1 MASGST
7 AEEARALAAEQ
18 AREQAQLSRD
28 LADQNREALP
38 TTDPGKL
45 LLDIES
51 GAYLQNLAHPQFCGP
66 SRRQHIP
73 NPPLD
78 QEDVAMAED
87 TQDQSAAQDDI
98 AQAEDLAET
107 ADQDADEAENAEDTD
122 MGGVTEEPKKEP
134 DSVDVADGAVDAAQ
148 TKSSLETAARSH
160 LIAQTHAIIQPS
172 YSTWFDMNTIHSIE
186 KKALPEWFNSRNR
199 SKTPQTYKDTRDFMV
214 NTYRLNPSEYLTFTA
229 CRRNL
234 CGDVCAILRVHQFLE
249 QWGLI
254 NYQVDP
260 DTRPSSI
267 GPPFTGHFR
276 LTADT
281 PRGLQPHQPA
291 PSTTTAGKPHPV
303 TERLAS
309 AQPPTKSE
317 LNLEVRRNIYD
328 QNGKEA
334 TPAKEGTE
342 GEAATNGTAENA
354 KDLLE
359 SLREPTKKYYCH
371 SCANDCTRLRYH
383 CSKSAP
389 HSATGSAAA
398 ATKYDLCPSC
408 FTDKHFPE
416 NCNASD
422 FTKIENDK
430 YSIIPDRDA
439 EWSDAETLALLEG
452 LEMFN
457 DDWNEISDYVGTRS
471 REECVLKFLQLE
483 IEDQYLEPLPEN
495 GPTSDPVVNATSTA
509 YMGSGRIPFSQAD
522 NPVLS
527 VMAYLTGLADPSV
540 TAAAAGKTVDEVK
553 RTMLARIEK
562 LGSTSEKGKE
572 KEGEQ
577 SGAAPTESSDVKA
590 EEIMDVDRPEGHA
603 AASDRAPSST
613 EKKQD
618 PLITIPFAL
627 AAGRAAAL
635 ASHEER
641 TLTRLCNAAV
651 NLQLQKLKLK
661 MEQFGELEGLLQAER
676 RDLERRRQ
684 ALFLDRLAFTR
695 RVNEVEEA
703 MKHALTMGS
712 IQDGLQYIHDTM
724 KRTREAEGITVKKV
738 SAHESGEVQ
747 PLDPSSA
754 GYRSIEI

>member
-1 MASGST
+1 MG
-7 AEEARALAAEQ
+7 
-18 AREQAQLSRD
+18 D
-28 LADQNREALP
+28 
-38 TTDPGKL
+38 
-45 LLDIES
+45 
-51 GAYLQNLAHPQFCGP
+51 
-66 SRRQHIP
+66 
-73 NPPLD
+73 
-78 QEDVAMAED
+78 D
-87 TQDQSAAQDDI
+87 TQDQSAPQDTT
-98 AQAEDLAET
+98 AQAEET
-107 ADQDADEAENAEDTD
+107 TEKDDHAADEAEAVEDTD

-134 DSVDVADGAVDAAQ
+134 DAVDGADAAEGVVDAVQPKA
-148 TKSSLETAARSH
+148 SLETAARSH

-172 YSTWFDMNTIHSIE
+172 YSTWFDMNNIHNIE

-291 PSTTTAGKPHPV
+291 PSSTTTVGKTLPS

-317 LNLEVRRNIYD
+317 ANLEIRRNIFD
-328 QNGKEA
+328 QNGKEV
-334 TPAKEGTE
+334 TPSKEGVE
-342 GEAATNGTAENA
+342 GEAATNGAPENS
-354 KDLLE
+354 KELIE

-389 HSATGSAAA
+389 ASATGSAAA

-439 EWSDAETLALLEG
+439 EWTDAEILALLEG
-452 LEMFN
+452 LEMYN

-483 IEDQYLEPLPEN
+483 IEDQYLEPLAEK
-495 GPTSDPVVNATSTA
+495 GSVSDPIANAVSTS

-540 TAAAAGKTVDEVK
+540 TAAAAGKAVDEVR

-562 LGSTSEKGKE
+562 GGVTSDKGKE
-572 KEGEQ
+572 KESERPE
-577 SGAAPTESSDVKA
+577 AAPAASSEVKA
-590 EEIMDVDRPEGHA
+590 EERMDVDGAEAG
-603 AASDRAPSST
+603 AASTEQALVTT

-618 PLITIPFAL
+618 PLVTIPFAL
-627 AAGRAAAL
+627 AAARAASL

-641 TLTRLCNAAV
+641 TLTRLV
-651 NLQLQKLKLK
+651 NTATNFQLQKLKLK
-661 MEQFGELEGLLQAER
+661 MEQFSELEGLLQAER

-684 ALFLDRLAFTR
+684 SLFLDRLAFTR
-695 RVNEVEEA
+695 RVNTVEDA
-703 MKHALTMGS
+703 IQHALSMS
-712 IQDGLQYIHDTM
+712 NLQEGLQYVRETV
-724 KRTREAEGITVKKV
+724 KSTREAEGLSIKRVGSHDT
-738 SAHESGEVQ
+738 GEVQ
-747 PLDPSSA
+747 PLEASSA
-754 GYRSIEI
+754 GYRSIEL

>member
-1 MASGST
+1 MADGIT
-7 AEEARALAAEQ
+7 G
-18 AREQAQLSRD
+18 
-28 LADQNREALP
+28 ADAPEHNLQGQDA
-38 TTDPGKL
+38 TDPNTEG
-45 LLDIES
+45 
-51 GAYLQNLAHPQFCGP
+51 LQNSVEGKTRAKTSSKKRKRDSWGGKRKRKAVKRDDRTD
-66 SRRQHIP
+66 RRSE
-73 NPPLD
+73 
-78 QEDVAMAED
+78 QEDVAMADEPQD
-87 TQDQSAAQDDI
+87 QPATQDDHAH
-98 AQAEDLAET
+98 AEDAAEA
-107 ADQDADEAENAEDTD
+107 ADQDADEAEIVDDTD

-134 DSVDVADGAVDAAQ
+134 DGVDGAEGPVDTTQ
-148 TKSSLETAARSH
+148 TKSSLETAARANF
-160 LIAQTHAIIQPS
+160 IAQTHAIIQPS
-172 YSTWFDMNTIHSIE
+172 YSTWFDMNTIHNIE

-276 LTADT
+276 ITADT

-291 PSTTTAGKPHPV
+291 PSSITPGKLHPA

-309 AQPPTKSE
+309 AQPLTKSE
-317 LNLEVRRNIYD
+317 INLEVRRNIYD
-328 QNGKEA
+328 QNGKEV
-334 TPAKEGTE
+334 TPAKEGTD

-359 SLREPTKKYYCH
+359 SLREPTKKYYCQV
-371 SCANDCTRLRYH
+371 CANDCTRIRYH
-383 CSKSAP
+383 CAKSAP
-389 HSATGSAAA
+389 PSATGSAAA
-398 ATKYDLCPSC
+398 ATKFDICPSC
-408 FTDKHFPE
+408 YTDKRYPE
-416 NCNASD
+416 NYTATD

-439 EWSDAETLALLEG
+439 EWTDAEILALLEG
-452 LEMFN
+452 LEMYN
-457 DDWNEISDYVGTRS
+457 EDWNEIADYVGSRS

-483 IEDQYLEPLPEN
+483 IEDQYLEPLPEKL
-495 GPTSDPVVNATSTA
+495 PSSDPIANATSTG
-509 YMGSGRIPFSQAD
+509 YLGSGRIPFSQAD

-540 TAAAAGKTVDEVK
+540 TAAAAGKAVEETR

-562 LGSTSEKGKE
+562 MGSTTEKGKE

-577 SGAAPTESSDVKA
+577 SGAASAESSDVKA
-590 EEIMDVDRPEGHA
+590 EESMEVDRPEGHA
-603 AASDRAPSST
+603 PASDTALT
-613 EKKQD
+613 AEKRQD
-618 PLITIPFAL
+618 PLITVPFAL
-627 AAGRAAAL
+627 AAARAASL

-641 TLTRLCNAAV
+641 TLTRLVNAAV

-661 MEQFGELEGLLQAER
+661 MEQFSELEGLLQAER

-695 RVNEVEEA
+695 RVNEVEDA
-703 MKHALTMGS
+703 MQHALSMS
-712 IQDGLQYIHDTM
+712 SLQEGLQYIRDTM
-724 KRTREAEGITVKKV
+724 KSTREAEGLTVKKV
-738 SAHESGEVQ
+738 AVQETGEVQ
-747 PLDPSSA
+747 PIDPSST
-754 GYRSIEI
+754 GYRSMEI

>member
-1 MASGST
+1 MAD
-7 AEEARALAAEQ
+7 E
-18 AREQAQLSRD
+18 
-28 LADQNREALP
+28 
-38 TTDPGKL
+38 
-45 LLDIES
+45 
-51 GAYLQNLAHPQFCGP
+51 
-66 SRRQHIP
+66 IP
-73 NPPLD
+73 
-78 QEDVAMAED
+78 
-87 TQDQSAAQDDI
+87 
-98 AQAEDLAET
+98 
-107 ADQDADEAENAEDTD
+107 ADEAHQQPGHSRDSADDGHENEANSHTGTGSQFILPLIQETRVSESAGLRSASAFGLTNNCWFIDDVPMADDAQDHSAPQDDTAHAEESAQTAEHAADDAEAAEDTD
-122 MGGVTEEPKKEP
+122 MAGVTEEPKKEP
-134 DSVDVADGAVDAAQ
+134 DAVDGTDGAEGAVDAAHP
-148 TKSSLETAARSH
+148 KASLETAARSH

-172 YSTWFDMNTIHSIE
+172 YSTWFDMNTVHNIE

-267 GPPFTGHFR
+267 GPPFTGHFH

-291 PSTTTAGKPHPV
+291 PGATTTAGKALAS

-317 LNLEVRRNIYD
+317 ANLEVRRNIYD
-328 QNGKEA
+328 QNGKEV
-334 TPAKEGTE
+334 TPSKEGVD
-342 GEAATNGTAENA
+342 GEAATNGAPESA
-354 KDLLE
+354 KELVE

-371 SCANDCTRLRYH
+371 SCANVCTRLRYH

-389 HSATGSAAA
+389 PSASGSNAA

-439 EWSDAETLALLEG
+439 EWTDAETLALLEG
-452 LEMFN
+452 LEMYN

-483 IEDQYLEPLPEN
+483 IEDQYLVPIPEK
-495 GPTSDPVVNATSTA
+495 GSASDPIANATSTS

-540 TAAAAGKTVDEVK
+540 TAAAAGKAVDEVR

-562 LGSTSEKGKE
+562 GAATSEKGKE
-572 KEGEQ
+572 KESEQ
-577 SGAAPTESSDVKA
+577 PESAPAASSDIKA
-590 EEIMDVDRPEGHA
+590 EEHMDVDDQEGGA
-603 AASDRAPSST
+603 TST
-613 EKKQD
+613 ELAVVAPEKRQD
-618 PLITIPFAL
+618 PLVTIPFAL
-627 AAGRAAAL
+627 AAARAASL

-641 TLTRLCNAAV
+641 TLTRLVNAAT

-661 MEQFGELEGLLQAER
+661 MDQFSELEGLLQAER

-684 ALFLDRLAFTR
+684 SLFLDRLAFTR
-695 RVNEVEEA
+695 RVNSVEDA
-703 MKHALTMGS
+703 IQHALTMNNL
-712 IQDGLQYIHDTM
+712 QEGLQYVRETV
-724 KRTREAEGITVKKV
+724 KSTREAEGLSIKRVG
-738 SAHESGEVQ
+738 SHDSGEVQ
-747 PLDPSSA
+747 PLDSSGT
-754 GYRSIEI
+754 GYRTVEI